1 MLCEYFMNIELVRDR
16 LIGYQKLFRQEL
28 EESETQRIENLISK
42 IDRCTMAIAVFGKV
56 STGKT
61 SLVNALLG
69 DRLGATG
76 AINGVTQDV
85 ITYDWQPTS
94 KKINLQLIDTQGI
107 DEIDGA
113 IRAAIAL
120 DAAKQ
125 ADLILFVI
133 AGAMTRLEQEAIAQL
148 QRCAKPILL
157 VFNKTDLYTDLDRQV
172 IHQSL
177 QSAELQKL
185 ISPSEII
192 LTVAEPQPLRVRV
205 QYADHQDRQE
215 IWEKPKPDVQTL
227 KSRILDLLNLEGKSL
242 ISVNV
247 LRSLLEIQRAVI
259 ARYMQK
265 MAWRSIVA
273 PLFLVQAI
281 ALLCSPWQWLDAAIA
296 GSISSILGLS
306 LVNKYPIQKG
316 YIWLLLILGI
326 AVLSGLMGS
335 DRGADWL
342 ITAQNLAE
350 ILITAIGLSML
361 AHGILRDI
369 AATTTSGKFSAE
381 NSISEIINT
390 TPTNSILRRLDTARS
405 ID

>member
-148 QRCAKPILL
+148 QSCAKPILL

-177 QSAELQKL
+177 QSAEL
-185 ISPSEII
+185 
-192 LTVAEPQPLRVRV
+192 
-205 QYADHQDRQE
+205 DR
-215 IWEKPKPDVQTL
+215 
-227 KSRILDLLNLEGKSL
+227 KS
-242 ISVNV
+242 VV
-247 LRSLLEIQRAVI
+247 
-259 ARYMQK
+259 
-265 MAWRSIVA
+265 
-273 PLFLVQAI
+273 
-281 ALLCSPWQWLDAAIA
+281 
-296 GSISSILGLS
+296 
-306 LVNKYPIQKG
+306 
-316 YIWLLLILGI
+316 
-326 AVLSGLMGS
+326 
-335 DRGADWL
+335 
-342 ITAQNLAE
+342 
-350 ILITAIGLSML
+350 
-361 AHGILRDI
+361 
-369 AATTTSGKFSAE
+369 
-381 NSISEIINT
+381 
-390 TPTNSILRRLDTARS
+390 
-405 ID
+405 